1 MKEYFKVKKEKNK
14 KIKDEIVRIDE
25 VVKQLAEVI
34 AGQNLIIEELQKD
47 SYKEK
52 FRKEH
57 KKRKDQEKEFQT
69 IIDELTNEIKN
80 LRKKG
85 DK

>member
-1 MKEYFKVKKEKNK
+1 MKEYFKLK
-14 KIKDEIVRIDE
+14 KINQRRINKQLDEIEKILNQFGE
-25 VVKQLAEVI
+25 II

-57 KKRKDQEKEFQT
+57 KKRKEQEKEFHE
-69 IIDELTNEIKN
+69 IINELTNEIKE
-80 LRKKG
+80 LRKG